1 MALAPRLRA
10 VSNAAPLT
18 PYDMALNI
26 DRLTS
31 RCRMLSGEIAD
42 AMVTID
48 QVDVASL
55 EAAAKLLHELEF
67 IWPEVRA
74 GIIARNILAKRR
86 QRS

>member
-1 MALAPRLRA
+1 M
-10 VSNAAPLT
+10 SNAAPLT

-48 QVDVASL
+48 PVDVMAL
-55 EAAAKLLHELEF
+55 EAASKLLHELEF
-67 IWPEVRA
+67 IWPEVRP
-74 GIIARNILAKRR
+74 IIARNILAKRR
-86 QRS
+86 SRA